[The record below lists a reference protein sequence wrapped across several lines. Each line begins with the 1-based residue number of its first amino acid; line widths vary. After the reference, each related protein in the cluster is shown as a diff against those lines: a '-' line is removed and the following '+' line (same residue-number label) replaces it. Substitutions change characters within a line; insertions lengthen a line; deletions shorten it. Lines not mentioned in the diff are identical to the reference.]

1 MVPSS
6 RLLIWT
12 AAAGLPAALL
22 LVAAAEAWALAAFVW
37 GTLAAVAAADAAL
50 APRRLQK
57 VTVAMPALV
66 RLTHEL
72 AGPVEVRIAGTTET
86 LDLRIAPIL
95 PADLEVAA
103 AIAEVRLA
111 RPVAAGESS
120 DPDRTGEG
128 LKAAPPGARATFS
141 CTPRR
146 RGLFR
151 ILECRVEC
159 ASPLGFWRTRRTFA
173 VDCEVRA
180 YPNLLIERRHVP
192 ALFLYRGRAGA
203 HRQRQVGK
211 GREFE
216 RLRDYLPGDS
226 YEDVHWKAT
235 ARRGKPVT
243 KLFQVERTQEVYVL
257 VDASRLSA
265 RPSGTALEAPVPA
278 LERMIRAALVLA
290 VAAERQGD
298 LFGLVTFGDRV
309 HNFLRARAGAAHFQA
324 CREALFALSPQ
335 SSSPDFVELAS
346 FLRARLRRRAL
357 LIVLTDLD
365 DPLLAE
371 SFERAAELLRRQHLL
386 LVCALRPAD
395 VAPIFS
401 RPVEDTLGLYRELA
415 GHLRWQDQRDLGHAL
430 ERRGVSYATL
440 KAETLSAEVVSRY
453 AAIKQRQVL

>member
-6 RLLIWT
+6 RLLIWV
-12 AAAGLPAALL
+12 AAACLPAALL
-22 LVAAAEAWALAAFVW
+22 LVAAPAAGAPVALLWSAF
-37 GTLAAVAAADAAL
+37 AAVAVADAAL
-50 APRRLQK
+50 APRRLRK
-57 VTVAMPALV
+57 ITVVLPTLV
-66 RLTHEL
+66 RLTHDL
-72 AGPVEVRIAGTTET
+72 AGELEMRIAGVGGA
-86 LDLRIAPIL
+86 LDLRIAPVL
-95 PADLEVAA
+95 PVDLEAVSPV
-103 AIAEVRLA
+103 AEVHLTRA
-111 RPVAAGESS
+111 SPSGASGDDSRGVAPA
-120 DPDRTGEG
+120 
-128 LKAAPPGARATFS
+128 ARATIS

-151 ILECRVEC
+151 IEACRIECS
-159 ASPLGFWRTRRTFA
+159 SPFGFWRARREVA

-180 YPNLLIERRHVP
+180 YPNLLSERRHVP

-203 HRQRQVGK
+203 HRQQQVGK

-226 YEDVHWKAT
+226 YEDVDWKAT

-265 RPSGTALEAPVPA
+265 RPSGGADETPVPA

-309 HNFLRARAGAAHFQA
+309 HSFLRARAGASHFQA

-346 FLRARLRRRAL
+346 FLRSRLRRRAL
-357 LIVLTDLD
+357 LVVLTDLD

-401 RPVEDTLGLYRELA
+401 RPVQNSGDLYRELA
-415 GHLRWQDQRDLGHAL
+415 GHLRWQDQRDLGRAL
-430 ERRGVSYATL
+430 ERRGVSYAAL
-440 KAETLSAEVVSRY
+440 PAETLSAEVVSRY
-453 AAIKQRQVL
+453 AAIKQRQLL

>member
-1 MVPSS
+1 V
-6 RLLIWT
+6 
-12 AAAGLPAALL
+12 
-22 LVAAAEAWALAAFVW
+22 
-37 GTLAAVAAADAAL
+37 
-50 APRRLQK
+50 
-57 VTVAMPALV
+57 
-66 RLTHEL
+66 
-72 AGPVEVRIAGTTET
+72 
-86 LDLRIAPIL
+86 L
-95 PADLEVAA
+95 PADLEAA
-103 AIAEVRLA
+103 APEAEVRLRPPALAAETA
-111 RPVAAGESS
+111 RPSVTSAPATAVAA
-120 DPDRTGEG
+120 
-128 LKAAPPGARATFS
+128 ARATFV
-141 CTPRR
+141 CTPAR

-151 ILECRVEC
+151 IAACRLEC
-159 ASPLGFWRTRRTFA
+159 ASPLGFWRARRTFP
-173 VDCEVRA
+173 VDCEVRS
-180 YPNLLIERRHVP
+180 YPNLLVERRHVP

-243 KLFQVERTQEVYVL
+243 KLFQVERTQEVYVV
-257 VDASRLSA
+257 VDSSRLSA
-265 RPSGTALEAPVPA
+265 RPSGTPQESAVPA

-309 HNFLRARAGAAHFQA
+309 QTFLRARAGAAHFQA

-335 SSSPDFVELAS
+335 ESSPDFVELAS
-346 FLRARLRRRAL
+346 FLRSRLRRRAL

-371 SFERAAELLRRQHLL
+371 SFQRAAELLRRQHLL

-401 RPVEDTLGLYRELA
+401 RPVERADDLFRELA
-415 GHLRWQDQRDLGHAL
+415 GHLRWQDQRDLGRAL

-440 KAETLSAEVVSRY
+440 SAETLSAEVVSRY
-453 AAIKQRQVL
+453 AALKQRQLL